1 MTRFF
6 GVVSL
11 LAALAVGGYL
21 VSAQLG
27 STGPTSKTGS
37 SAIAEAGSEVL
48 TLNLQ
53 QAALALE
60 QFHLGSGSYAGADV
74 GGFGVALRRADATS
88 YCVESMRAPAWHL
101 TGPGGPPASGA
112 C

>member
-1 MTRFF
+1 MARSF

-21 VSAQLG
+21 VSVQLG

-37 SAIAEAGSEVL
+37 SAIAEAGNEVS
-48 TLNLQ
+48 TLNFQ

-60 QFHLGSGSYAGADV
+60 QFRLESGSYAGADV

-88 YCVESMRAPAWHL
+88 YCVENVRAPASHV
-101 TGPGGPPASGA
+101 TGPGGTPAPGA

>member
-1 MTRFF
+1 MSRFF
-6 GVVSL
+6 GLVSL

-21 VSAQLG
+21 VSAQMG
-27 STGPTSKTGS
+27 TTGPTSKTGS
-37 SAIAEAGSEVL
+37 SAIAEAGDEVG

-60 QFHLGSGSYAGADV
+60 QFKLESGTYAGAQL
-74 GGFGVALRRADATS
+74 GGFAAVLRRADATA
-88 YCVESMRAPAWHL
+88 YCVETVRAPVSHV
-101 TGPGGPPASGA
+101 TGPGGMLASGP

>member
-1 MTRFF
+1 MTKLF
-6 GVVSL
+6 GLVSL

-21 VSAQLG
+21 LSAQMRT
-27 STGPTSKTGS
+27 TGTTGKTASAAISK
-37 SAIAEAGSEVL
+37 AGGEVS

-60 QFHLGSGSYAGADV
+60 QFRLQGGTYAGAEL
-74 GGFGVALRRADATS
+74 GGFAVALRRADATS
-88 YCVESMRAPAWHL
+88 YCVETLRAPVSHL
-101 TGPGGPPASGA
+101 AGPGGTAASGS